1 LSATRDEPDDLQASL
16 AYGKW
21 REAMN
26 EECDALMKIKR
37 GYWYLHNMT
46 QILWIVDGSTRSR
59 EELMGQLIDTRL
71 D

>member
-26 EECDALMKIKR
+26 EEHDALMKNKTVEI
-37 GYWYLHNMT
+37 GT
-46 QILWIVDGSTRSR
+46 ST
-59 EELMGQLIDTRL
+59 TWHKYY
-71 D
+71 